1 MDIKY
6 GTGKRSRF
14 WEPSLGMVLGPVF
27 GMALGTTQILEVGF
41 RGSGDGNAEGY
52 FVGEIM

>member
-1 MDIKY
+1 MSI
-6 GTGKRSRF
+6 F
-14 WEPSLGMVLGPVF
+14 WEPALGMVLGPVF
-27 GMALGTTQILEVGF
+27 GMALGTTQILEVGS